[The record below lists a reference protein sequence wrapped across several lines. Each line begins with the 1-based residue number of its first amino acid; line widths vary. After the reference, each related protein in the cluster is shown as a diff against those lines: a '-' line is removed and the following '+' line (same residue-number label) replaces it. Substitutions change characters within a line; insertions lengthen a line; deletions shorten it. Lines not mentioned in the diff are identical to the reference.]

1 MALTTIIPQLP
12 NAPAVKPQS
21 VSHISNGITTDI
33 NGTTFPLQTGVPVQ
47 NIYTFKVI
55 PASVENEAVCQFK
68 NFGDTG
74 AGGSLTL
81 NTFVVGSGNDI
92 ISRPIVFLGQ
102 PAVLLDCERILVL
115 YFSKAT
121 LGACIATVTGYDYRG
136 VAIYI
141 TSGNIP
147 TGTNN
152 VNIYA
157 GFSVVTSV
165 SLSANPFP
173 SGDGSVS
180 VGTNSQISLPYL
192 LTNTSYV
199 INSSWAG
206 SDQATI
212 EAGYNWRVIPELSLT
227 STARGFV
234 DCNNVACDGN
244 KELIVTYYVYGSDS
258 ELNAEIMNL
267 NQSSLKIVGV
277 QKTESSDYPN
287 PVYVYP
293 YLLDQDLTGLQLN
306 NSSPSN
312 VSGGG
317 DLPFFK
323 QYVTTCFS

>member
-12 NAPAVKPQS
+12 NAPAIKPQS

-33 NGTTFPLQTGVPVQ
+33 NGTTFPLQVGVPVQ

-55 PASVENEAVCQFK
+55 PASTSQSAVCQDK
-68 NFGDTG
+68 NFGVTG
-74 AGGSLTL
+74 AGGSIPL
-81 NTFVVGSGNDI
+81 NTTIQGSGNDI

-102 PAVLLDCERILVL
+102 PAILLDCERILVL
-115 YFSKAT
+115 YFTEQT
-121 LGACIATVTGYDYRG
+121 LGTCIATVTGYDYRG

-141 TSGNIP
+141 TTEQIP
-147 TGTNN
+147 TGT
-152 VNIYA
+152 VTLNIYA
-157 GFSVVTSV
+157 PISVVTGV

-173 SGDGSVS
+173 SGNGAVS
-180 VGTNSQISLPYL
+180 VGTNSQIGLPYL
-192 LTNTSYV
+192 LTNTAYV
-199 INSSWAG
+199 MYSSWAG

-212 EAGYNWRVIPELSLT
+212 EAGYNWRIIPDLSSS

-234 DCNNVACDGN
+234 DCNNVACDGTR
-244 KELIVTYYVYGSDS
+244 ELIVTYYVYGSDS
-258 ELNAEIMNL
+258 ELNAEITNL

-277 QKTESSDYPN
+277 QKTESSSYPN

-306 NSSPSN
+306 NSNPTN

-317 DLPFFK
+317 DLPFFRT
-323 QYVTTCFS
+323 YVANCFS